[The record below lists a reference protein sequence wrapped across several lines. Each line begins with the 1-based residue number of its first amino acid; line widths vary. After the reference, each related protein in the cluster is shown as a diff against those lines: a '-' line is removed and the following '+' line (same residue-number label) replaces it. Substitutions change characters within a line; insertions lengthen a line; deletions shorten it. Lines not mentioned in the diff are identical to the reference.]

1 MDDSDYLSDK
11 LVGKSILYSRRTERY
26 YVRVR
31 ADLQGGKLARRPAR
45 ASGARG
51 EGGSGL
57 AIASRSAWAIWAVAN
72 VSTRSRRQRC
82 SWFMAVFVA

>member
-51 EGGSGL
+51 EGGGGL
-57 AIASRSAWAIWAVAN
+57 AIAS
-72 VSTRSRRQRC
+72 
-82 SWFMAVFVA
+82 